1 MQVFA
6 GAAQTS
12 NTPRM
17 DCATR
22 DSLVKQNT
30 HGTAACASRLCHITT
45 CITAWHCIAM
55 FAPATIPQRMLTC
68 TPPPWQ
74 LAQEEE
80 GGWWMGSMPAWGQD
94 QTIRRACMLKQAA
107 LKMDAVNAAVAA
119 PNRAPQQRNPGTLLV
134 SRKLALVAQLL
145 LQHMRL

>member
-1 MQVFA
+1 
-6 GAAQTS
+6 
-12 NTPRM
+12 
-17 DCATR
+17 
-22 DSLVKQNT
+22 
-30 HGTAACASRLCHITT
+30 
-45 CITAWHCIAM
+45 
-55 FAPATIPQRMLTC
+55 
-68 TPPPWQ
+68 
-74 LAQEEE
+74 
-80 GGWWMGSMPAWGQD
+80 MGSMPAWGQD